1 MSESSESWVNENR
14 NNWNNNFNGSDIA
27 ETLTQPSF
35 EIFLQEVDVKD
46 ESKFA
51 DSFLDFLL
59 KNNIITTKEWLSW
72 NSVLWDIMDEKY
84 FKQLQ
89 TTCKSKTGCKLWH
102 PSEITEDTLTDPST
116 IDDLYSFLAFAPF
129 LEDVDWLK
137 DKIQLRDFC
146 VKLKANL
153 VRLGWIEDKTLYLED
168 KLEKNQKASDF
179 KALLDEKQFHIM
191 MKALTEVGWVDVDNT
206 WFNGQ
211 VYNWKNPI
219 TFPLVYKVVF

>member
-1 MSESSESWVNENR
+1 MSESLKSLAEGNN
-14 NNWNNNFNGSDIA
+14 NNWSKIFNESDITEA
-27 ETLTQPSF
+27 LTQPSF
-35 EIFLQEVDVKD
+35 ETFFQEIDVKD
-46 ESKFA
+46 ESQFTG
-51 DSFLDFLL
+51 SFLNFLL

-89 TTCKSKTGCKLWH
+89 TICKNKTGCKLWH
-102 PSEITEDTLTDPST
+102 LSEIMKDTLVNPST
-116 IDDLYSFLAFAPF
+116 IDDLYAFVAFAPF

-137 DKIQLRDFC
+137 GKIQLRDFC

-168 KLEKNQKASDF
+168 KPDKNQKASDF

-191 MKALTEVGWVDVDNT
+191 MKALTEVGWVDVDNS
-206 WFNGQ
+206 WFNGEK
-211 VYNWKNPI
+211 YRWDMPI